1 MMPMTRFDKAE
12 YYKLV
17 IVSYFIGYKVAYNR
31 LKNST
36 GQISPMDIYTFYAEV
51 QEITPSMI
59 SVEKLSLNER
69 DIVRYDVQAETS
81 VVLGNEVSNLSDLE
95 QGDVVAIILVTG
107 AGDITDIKI
116 QLFQ

>member
-1 MMPMTRFDKAE
+1 
-12 YYKLV
+12 
-17 IVSYFIGYKVAYNR
+17 
-31 LKNST
+31 
-36 GQISPMDIYTFYAEV
+36 
-51 QEITPSMI
+51 MI

>member
-1 MMPMTRFDKAE
+1 
-12 YYKLV
+12 
-17 IVSYFIGYKVAYNR
+17 
-31 LKNST
+31 
-36 GQISPMDIYTFYAEV
+36 MDIYTFYAEV